1 MTTIYIHGRA
11 SSWLA
16 VLPVVVICA
25 FVVLPVVNIFV
36 SSLEVDSLKLLNTDA
51 IRNIVWFTVWQALAS
66 TAIALLV
73 AIPIAFY
80 MSNFKFA
87 MQRVITSLISM
98 PFILPSIVVGAAFL
112 QILPRSMHRTA
123 FALILAHV
131 YFNFG
136 FAVRLISTRWL
147 QIHPHLDDAARTLG
161 ASPLLLF
168 ITVTL
173 PLLRKAIVNVALV
186 VFTLC
191 FTSYGVVRIL
201 GGPSRST
208 LETEIY
214 FRAMQLGDVS
224 GAMILSLLQISVISI
239 VFLALNKPNHNAL
252 DRPTRPIISR
262 QRPLRTNTKKIIIT
276 ITISCATVFAVAPV
290 FAIALKSVI
299 INSRFTT
306 AVWRAVFTNPGVIQ
320 SLNKTLIYGIVA
332 TTLATLF
339 GLLSACSIAYGNPKF
354 QIILPLTALPI
365 VISAVS
371 IGLGI
376 IITFDSQPIDWR
388 GTQFILPL
396 AHALVA
402 LPLTMRIIVPV
413 LQAIPDSLRQASSLL
428 GGSPWQTWCNI
439 DFKISRRA
447 IISAA
452 AISIAVSIGEFGASS
467 LLTRRGAETLP
478 ITISRLLSRPGDL
491 VQSQAFALATLL
503 AIFSIAI
510 IFIIDSLNID
520 SNNNVKMSNP
530 DA

>member
-1 MTTIYIHGRA
+1 MTTIYNHSRA
-11 SSWLA
+11 STWLA
-16 VLPVVVICA
+16 ILPVVVICA
-25 FVVLPVVNIFV
+25 FVVVPATNILV
-36 SSLEVDSLKLLNTDA
+36 SSLQIDSLKLLNTDA
-51 IRNIVWFTVWQALAS
+51 IRNIVWFTTWQALAS

-73 AIPIAFY
+73 AVPIAFCT
-80 MSNFKFA
+80 SNYKFA
-87 MQRVITSLISM
+87 SQRVVTSLISM

-112 QILPRSMHRTA
+112 QILPRYTHRTA

-136 FAVRLISTRWL
+136 FAVRLISARWL

-168 ITVTL
+168 TTVTL
-173 PLLRKAIVNVALV
+173 PILRKTIVNAALI

-224 GAMILSLLQISVISI
+224 GAMMLSSLQIAVIAI
-239 VFLALNKPNHNAL
+239 VFLATNKTNRNTL

-262 QRPLRTNTKKIIIT
+262 QRPLRTKAQKIITT

-290 FAIALKSVI
+290 FAIAFKSVI
-299 INSRFTT
+299 TNSRFTT
-306 AVWRAVFTNPGVIQ
+306 AAWRSVFTNPEVMQ
-320 SLNKTLIYGIVA
+320 SLTKTLIYAIVA
-332 TTLATLF
+332 MTLATLF
-339 GLLSACSIAYGNPKF
+339 GLLSACSIAYGNTKL
-354 QIILPLTALPI
+354 QIISPLTALPI

-376 IITFDSQPIDWR
+376 IITFDAQPIDWR
-388 GTQFILPL
+388 GAQFILPL

-413 LQAIPDSLRQASSLL
+413 LQAIPDSLRQASSVL
-428 GGSPWQTWCNI
+428 GASSWQTWRNI
-439 DFKISRRA
+439 DLKIIQRA
-447 IISAA
+447 VISAA
-452 AISIAVSIGEFGASS
+452 AISITISIGEFGASS

-491 VQSQAFALATLL
+491 MQSQAFALATLL
-503 AIFSIAI
+503 ALFSITI
-510 IFIIDSLNID
+510 IFIIDSLNFD
-520 SNNNVKMSNP
+520 SNNNIKEPNP